1 VKNLRVAI
9 LGGGDDELQ
18 ILSEFH
24 KTPGIEIIG
33 IYDRDERAV
42 ALEIAEIIGVP
53 TFSDSSFISR
63 FIEADY
69 VIVTEKREYFAE
81 EIEQLKREKVKIINP
96 SEAVDYL
103 SVEAEGSR
111 QSPGAWPRH
120 IEEALQYITRITDRE
135 RLLKWLLEISVRSVG
150 ASSGSIMLYSED
162 TRDLYIGYALGLSKE
177 IIGKTRQK
185 LGKGI
190 AGRVASSQTPQ
201 LITDLV
207 DTELYKSG
215 RERRRIQSAISVPLI
230 YNEKLLGVIN
240 VSTDIGEKMLTENDL
255 DTITKLSYKIAP
267 ILEQHMRINAFEIR
281 EIEFEVRRYL
291 ETLFHNNIDFH
302 EKFNMLCKFLEDKID
317 ADTVTIYTATDEG
330 DWLILGGSNSQIS
343 VDGKAPRIHCDK
355 GTLAKSFIEGKEI
368 ILTEAR
374 SELAELRLMREEG
387 SITTVY
393 LPLKHSRML
402 GVLVLEFS
410 DFNLL
415 ERFLKMKDSLKFQIS
430 FFTYSQLK
438 EVRQQRKLCSL
449 EELSQIPPV
458 LIMMDRVSDRAD
470 KAVSMVSELVNASM
484 GSLHLE
490 GPDISGTFYYNFP
503 ADKEL
508 RESLRELDFEFADL
522 VMAKWEPVC
531 RSFISA
537 SLEAYH
543 EPPGYKSIVG
553 YPLFK
558 KGRFHA
564 VFIGY
569 NKTPATP
576 VDSSIFGEHEL
587 EILKKAGEVLYPIFS
602 TPRGE
607 VSKKPMTFDDL
618 LKSNQRLFVERIS
631 EEIMRAERYHHS
643 FTLTLFK
650 INGLDKLFKDNY
662 NLALSFINSVS
673 IGVRARIR
681 KTDFFSWLE
690 VDTFGIL
697 SIERYQRVG
706 RLEKRVI
713 EFINR
718 MIQERIG
725 DFEGLLYPVT
735 GYASFPGAAET
746 ASDLI
751 NEARKSLEK

>member
-177 IIGKTRQK
+177 IISKTRQK

-190 AGRVASSQTPQ
+190 AGKVASTQTPQ

-576 VDSSIFGEHEL
+576 VDSS
-587 EILKKAGEVLYPIFS
+587 
-602 TPRGE
+602 
-607 VSKKPMTFDDL
+607 TFDDL

-746 ASDLI
+746 I